1 MPFPTRRAAL
11 AVAAALCL
19 AFPLALA
26 ACGGGGGGAPAKTA
40 MQPPADNGNGEET
53 PRPVSLPEGNSVP
66 TEILFTVQP
75 GQFDDTGGVRFSCAA
90 GGAACRVAVHA
101 DGKAE
106 VTGGQLTVAR
116 TPTAMAPASVT
127 LPEGHSVAAGSF
139 TVSAGQSVERGG
151 VRFSCAAGGA
161 ACAVTVDAGSGM
173 ARATGGRLTVARIQA
188 MPNDG
193 GQDGGMEEVDWP
205 FPDWPI
211 ADLTRAVGPPLS
223 WSPSEIYNRIR
234 AIEDHRVVISSPFAS
249 FNINTA
255 VWCTGEFSDED
266 YCDTEYRSVMTY
278 RGIPIVQGRAL
289 DSNDGGVGGRPGEEI
304 GVGGILER
312 GYFMVAQQREYIGR
326 DYEDEETQAQ
336 LRETWSHDDRSRTS
350 DDPTTGSWRG
360 ALIGTGR
367 NATSPLY
374 RQFII
379 GDVDITVRPRSVGAS
394 VDVAFSNIQNLSTG
408 DRNVTLSH
416 TRWDLVTYIK
426 RPFSATQ
433 TEPGHIQ
440 IHFLG
445 PNDEEVLGVFHT
457 EEAVGGFGAKKQ

>member
-1 MPFPTRRAAL
+1 
-11 AVAAALCL
+11 
-19 AFPLALA
+19 
-26 ACGGGGGGAPAKTA
+26 
-40 MQPPADNGNGEET
+40 
-53 PRPVSLPEGNSVP
+53 
-66 TEILFTVQP
+66 
-75 GQFDDTGGVRFSCAA
+75 
-90 GGAACRVAVHA
+90 
-101 DGKAE
+101 
-106 VTGGQLTVAR
+106 
-116 TPTAMAPASVT
+116 MAPASVT
-127 LPEGHSVAAGSF
+127 LPEGHSVASGNF
-139 TVSAGQSVERGG
+139 TVPAGRSVECGG

-188 MPNDG
+188 AAPPPNDG
-193 GQDGGMEEVDWP
+193 GQDGGMEEADWP

-234 AIEDHRVVISSPFAS
+234 AIEDRRVFDSFAAAS
-249 FNINTA
+249 GTTA
-255 VWCTGEFSDED
+255 VWCTGAFSDED
-266 YCDTEYRSVMTY
+266 YCNTEYRSVMTY
-278 RGIPIVQGRAL
+278 RGIPIVQGRVL
-289 DSNDGGVGGRPGEEI
+289 SGLNSGVGGRPAEEI

-312 GYFMVAQQREYIGR
+312 GYFMVAWARDYIGR
-326 DYEDEETQAQ
+326 DYEDEEIEAE
-336 LRETWSHDDRSRTS
+336 LRETWAFGGGSGVLLDP
-350 DDPTTGSWRG
+350 PTTGSWQG

-367 NATSPLY
+367 SATSPLY

-379 GDVDITVRPRSVGAS
+379 GDVEVTVSSISDSASS

-416 TRWDLVTYIK
+416 TRWNMRASTK
-426 RPFSATQ
+426 RPSELYQ
-433 TEPGHIQ
+433 TRPGYIR